1 MLSDLIVKRE
11 QAKLAII
18 ALIEDGPIPLKIEG
32 FGTPSS
38 IDFVM
43 YLQTTPAAYLQLV
56 RGATSLGLDLFLEK
70 YRRSGADWHYAVTVE
85 TFDWKPEPQ
94 AA

>member
-1 MLSDLIVKRE
+1 MLSELIVKRE

-18 ALIEDGPIPLKIEG
+18 DLIEDGPIPIKIEG

-43 YLQTTPAAYLQLV
+43 HLEAAPERYLQLV
-56 RGATSLGLDLFLEK
+56 RGMASLGLDLFLEN
-70 YRRSGADWHYAVTVE
+70 YRRSGANWYFAVTVE
-85 TFDWKPEPQ
+85 TFDWKPEPP